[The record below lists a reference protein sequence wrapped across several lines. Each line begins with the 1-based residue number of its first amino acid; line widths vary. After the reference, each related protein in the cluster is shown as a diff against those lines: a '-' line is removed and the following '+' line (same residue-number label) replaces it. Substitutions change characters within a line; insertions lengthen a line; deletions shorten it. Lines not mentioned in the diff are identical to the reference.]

1 MATSCLGAADS
12 EAELELEFSYG
23 EVSVANSLPALNE
36 EIIDGKTDINPDET
50 GTGSF
55 HSSLN
60 ISQGIS
66 TSADAGPSACLTPVQ
81 LQLLPPPM
89 HSTPI
94 STSVYKQLVFQE
106 SFSGEELNSEESSMI
121 IIGPSDT
128 SYCNFTHENV
138 VTDSILLQSSSTSLI
153 DLSDSDCNGS
163 LILIEPDLNTHTEIV
178 ITDQHYKK
186 DKLKMKV

>member
-66 TSADAGPSACLTPVQ
+66 TSADAGPSACLTPVH
-81 LQLLPPPM
+81 LQLLPPL
-89 HSTPI
+89 TNAFN
-94 STSVYKQLVFQE
+94 T
-106 SFSGEELNSEESSMI
+106 
-121 IIGPSDT
+121 
-128 SYCNFTHENV
+128 NFNFCLQAAGV
-138 VTDSILLQSSSTSLI
+138 PRILQR
-153 DLSDSDCNGS
+153 
-163 LILIEPDLNTHTEIV
+163 
-178 ITDQHYKK
+178 
-186 DKLKMKV
+186 